1 MNSRVKV
8 QCVGHVTQT
17 LFSSQRAPCQLGL
30 WSHLMALLD
39 GVPSKLTPAAADR
52 IQFLLAGS
60 GLLAGGPLSSFHMGL
75 SIGQLTT
82 WQLTFLRTSEW
93 EGEQD
98 GSRSLLWPTIGSDI
112 PRYSLP
118 FPLRMRGI
126 NTRALIPGSG
136 ETWGLLGGC
145 IPHSGTASPH
155 TCPPNPLSKG
165 TILVTTSKSF
175 LRLFPLHPQTELNS
189 TSTKAFSL

>member
-30 WSHLMALLD
+30 WSHLMALLK
-39 GVPSKLTPAAADR
+39 GVPSKLPPGAADR
-52 IQFLLAGS
+52 IQFLLTGGLKAGS
-60 GLLAGGPLSSFHMGL
+60 RMLAGGPLSSFHMGL

-98 GSRSLLWPTIGSDI
+98 GSRSLL
-112 PRYSLP
+112 
-118 FPLRMRGI
+118 
-126 NTRALIPGSG
+126 
-136 ETWGLLGGC
+136 
-145 IPHSGTASPH
+145 
-155 TCPPNPLSKG
+155 
-165 TILVTTSKSF
+165 
-175 LRLFPLHPQTELNS
+175 
-189 TSTKAFSL
+189 

>member
-1 MNSRVKV
+1 MSTGAVV
-8 QCVGHVTQT
+8 
-17 LFSSQRAPCQLGL
+17 SS
-30 WSHLMALLD
+30 D
-39 GVPSKLTPAAADR
+39 GSTGWGPFQASSCGCWQDSVPSGWWTE
-52 IQFLLAGS
+52 AGS
-60 GLLAGGPLSSFHMGL
+60 RLLVGGPLSSFYMGL

-112 PRYSLP
+112 PHSSLP
-118 FPLRMRGI
+118 LPLRMGGI

-145 IPHSGTASPH
+145 IPHSGIASPH

-175 LRLFPLHPQTELNS
+175 LSLFPLHPQPELNS